1 MPKILVIDDDE
12 SFNLM
17 LKTTLGLAGYDVDTA
32 KNGLEAK
39 KLYSVQKYDV
49 VITDIIMPEQDGF
62 EVILELRRLNQAQNV
77 IAISG
82 GGRTSANDYL
92 AVAKQFN
99 IAAVF
104 HKPIDRKALLKKVG
118 ELTV

>member
-1 MPKILVIDDDE
+1 
-12 SFNLM
+12 
-17 LKTTLGLAGYDVDTA
+17 
-32 KNGLEAK
+32 
-39 KLYSVQKYDV
+39 
-49 VITDIIMPEQDGF
+49 
-62 EVILELRRLNQAQNV
+62 
-77 IAISG
+77 AISG